1 MSDRHAAN
9 SWDSYLSAHHGRL
22 ADFTDH
28 FVERDTLEI
37 KTTATT
43 VLWSGVLYCREGI
56 EIQVEKRQRAWMR
69 SGRRWVETIEYS
81 YHVMTRAEDGVRGL
95 FRYDNAHPHPGHPD
109 AHHRHDFG
117 VDGRDEMVRWVGE
130 AGWPTLGDVI
140 EEAYEWWKRLGW

>member
-1 MSDRHAAN
+1 MSDRHAAS
-9 SWDSYLSAHHGRL
+9 SWDSYLSAYHGRL

-37 KTTATT
+37 RTTATT

-56 EIQVEKRQRAWMR
+56 EIQVEKRQRTWMR

-95 FRYDNAHPHPGHPD
+95 FRYDNAHTHPGHED

-117 VDGRDEMVRWVGE
+117 GDGQNDAVRWVGE

-140 EEAYEWWKRLGW
+140 EEAYEWWRRIE